1 MSNIEFKMTSPS
13 DVAAAIP
20 LMHSSGPYSF
30 DYVFCDSYQ
39 AQGTDYL
46 AKAFVESDIE
56 FSHQHH
62 LGLYLEGELVAL
74 GSIKTS
80 AQNAGFMVAAVK
92 SFFEHYSFLTA
103 LGVLWRGFRT
113 EAVICPP
120 NKQAAVLC
128 NLGVEQSHRGLGL
141 GSKLITALEE
151 RARTFG
157 YTTVELDVAANNPK
171 AKALYERLGYQD
183 KHVKTS
189 ELRSKF
195 GFVPSHTRMTKS
207 LPTV

>member
-1 MSNIEFKMTSPS
+1 MNNIEFKMTSPS

-39 AQGTDYL
+39 AQATEYL

-56 FSHQHH
+56 FSHRHH

-74 GSIKTS
+74 GCIKTS
-80 AQNAGFMVAAVK
+80 AQNADFMVAALK
-92 SFFEHYSFLTA
+92 SFFRHFSFLTA
-103 LGVLWRGFRT
+103 LGVLWRGLRT

-120 NKQAAVLC
+120 NKQAAILC
-128 NLGVEQSHRGLGL
+128 NLGVDESRRGLGL
-141 GSKLITALEE
+141 GSRLIAALEE
-151 RARTFG
+151 RAKSFG
-157 YTTVELDVAANNPK
+157 HEVVELDVAANNPK

-183 KHVKTS
+183 KHIKAS
-189 ELRSKF
+189 KLRSTY
-195 GFVPSHTRMTKS
+195 GFVPSHTRMRKS
-207 LPTV
+207 LSTI